1 MKLLILSGKWD
12 MHAVAVEWALSRRSV
27 ECLYWSALEYP
38 RHRRTSVRIADG
50 CARVSEPGTADLGVA
65 STVWLRRLGSPMLPP
80 DLHPADERFAG
91 QEARRFLDEIVR
103 MASPQARWLNPPD
116 SAARVRSKAFQLLEA
131 SKAGLHV
138 PETLISND
146 PTEIRAFAASCGGR
160 VVAKSYLQQHWVVE
174 GRKVYTMASQPS
186 PELLADDASLAACP
200 TIFQQRLDARGEYRV
215 MVIGDRLFPTR
226 MVADRLESS
235 LLDWKAFPGS
245 TRWVACDLPEAV
257 ADAIRLFMKRTGL
270 CMGCID
276 LIETVD
282 GTFCFL
288 EVNQQGQFL
297 WQEQFEPGIGLLEGF
312 ADFVA
317 NGHLDAGWRP
327 KGDITFSAFEESSLH
342 ADVEAQLAVQ
352 EFPPEYNNSNVE

>member
-1 MKLLILSGKWD
+1 MTLLILSGKWD

-27 ECLYWSALEYP
+27 DCLYWSALDYP
-38 RHRRTSVRIADG
+38 RDRRTSVRIADG
-50 CARVSEPGTADLGVA
+50 RARVFEPEIPDLGVA
-65 STVWLRRLGSPMLPP
+65 GAVWLRRMGSPMLAP
-80 DLHPADERFAG
+80 DLHPADQRFAG

-116 SAARVRSKAFQLLEA
+116 SAARVRSKAFQLVEA

-146 PTEIRAFAASCGGR
+146 PAEIRAFAASCGGR
-160 VVAKSYLQQHWVVE
+160 VVAKSYLQQHWVVD

-186 PELLADDASLAACP
+186 PELLAEDASLAACP
-200 TIFQQRLDARGEYRV
+200 TIFQQRLEARSEYRV
-215 MVIGDRLFPTR
+215 MVIGDRLFSTR
-226 MVADRLESS
+226 MIADRPEST

-245 TRWVACDLPEAV
+245 TRWAACDLPDAV
-257 ADAIRLFMKRTGL
+257 GDAIRLFMKRAGL

-276 LIETVD
+276 LIEAVD
-282 GTFCFL
+282 GTFFFL

-312 ADFVA
+312 TDFIVS
-317 NGHLDAGWRP
+317 GRLDAGWQPR
-327 KGDITFSAFEESSLH
+327 GDITFAEFERSSLH
-342 ADVEAQLAVQ
+342 AEVEAHLAAQ